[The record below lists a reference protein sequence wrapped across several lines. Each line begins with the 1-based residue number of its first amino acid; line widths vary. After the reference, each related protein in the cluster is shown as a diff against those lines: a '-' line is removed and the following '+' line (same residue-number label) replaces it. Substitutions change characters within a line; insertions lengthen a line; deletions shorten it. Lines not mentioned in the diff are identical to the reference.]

1 MGVELE
7 WVGNACPQVGCS
19 FVSDSASLPSLL
31 FNIQMSIFLS
41 AVNRK
46 KSCYNFSFIL
56 FSNLLS
62 RPTHGQ
68 HRHDG
73 IKTEQYKTGH
83 HSPREQMLGSKDPM
97 ARGPSPRS
105 SHISPDSSTVSLPSN
120 FLCHAHSLPS
130 MLDIND
136 ASFSDVLSDCMN
148 DQEEFVSSVWKH
160 SDLNIY
166 FIFYFK
172 LERVFCFCF
181 ISYRVLV
188 SALYY
193 FHTLPPYSFTCESTF
208 SQHDLKLTFWN
219 MSVSFHCC

>member
-1 MGVELE
+1 M
-7 WVGNACPQVGCS
+7 GNACPRVGCS

-41 AVNRK
+41 AVIRK

-97 ARGPSPRS
+97 ARGPSPRI

-136 ASFSDVLSDCMN
+136 ANFSDVLSDCMN

-166 FIFYFK
+166 FIFHFK
-172 LERVFCFCF
+172 LERVFCFCFCF

-193 FHTLPPYSFTCESTF
+193 FHTLSPCSFTCESTF
-208 SQHDLKLTFWN
+208 SQHDLKLTF
-219 MSVSFHCC
+219 